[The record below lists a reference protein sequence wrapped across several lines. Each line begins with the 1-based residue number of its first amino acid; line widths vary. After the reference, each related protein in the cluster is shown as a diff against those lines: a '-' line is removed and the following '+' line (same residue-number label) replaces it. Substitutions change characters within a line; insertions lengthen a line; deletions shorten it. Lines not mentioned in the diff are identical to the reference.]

1 MEVKII
7 HFISGGD
14 TGGAKTHVLSLLTNL
29 LKLNIDV
36 SLLCIMESVFTSE
49 ARSLGIPV
57 KVIRQNK
64 RYDISAFGKISRYL
78 NESGADLVH
87 CHGARANYISLFIKH
102 RLKMPML
109 TTLHS
114 DYKLDFAG
122 SLKKRLVYTSI
133 NAFALR
139 RFSYVLTVTEVFK
152 NMLIKRGFKA
162 ERLRVIY
169 NGIDMENIPEVM
181 PREEFLRK
189 YSIPADRPIVGIA
202 ARLQAVKGVDVFVKA
217 AELVLRDRKDVLFL
231 IAGDGD
237 MAEELKAY
245 VNEKGLDRIFFLGH
259 LPFEYIDS
267 FYNAVDINVLS
278 SYSESFPYALLEGGR
293 RKKATISTMAG
304 GVVEMIENEKTGLL
318 TPVGDSDAL
327 AQAVMRLLKDQA
339 LRERLGNNFYMSIKS
354 DFSLVSM
361 AKRHEKIYGDILK
374 EVKKNEKN

>member
-1 MEVKII
+1 MKII

-29 LKLNIDV
+29 KKLNIDV
-36 SLLCIMESVFTSE
+36 SLLCIMESIFTSE
-49 ARSLGIPV
+49 ARALGIPV
-57 KVIRQNK
+57 KVIKQNK
-64 RYDISAFGKISRYL
+64 RYDISAFGKISRYI
-78 NESGADLVH
+78 NESGADIVH
-87 CHGARANYISLFIKH
+87 CHGARANYIALFIRHK
-102 RLKMPML
+102 LKMPIL

-122 SLKKRLVYTSI
+122 NLKKRLLYTSI

-162 ERLRVIY
+162 DRLRVIY

-181 PREEFLRK
+181 PKYEFLKK
-189 YSIPADRPIVGIA
+189 YNIPSDRPIVGIA

-217 AELVLRDRKDVLFL
+217 AELVLKDRKDVLFL

-237 MAEELKAY
+237 MSEELKAY
-245 VNEKGLDRIFFLGH
+245 ANEKGLDRIMFLGQ

-267 FYNAVDINVLS
+267 FYNAIDINVLS
-278 SYSESFPYALLEGGR
+278 SHSESFPYALLEGGR
-293 RKKATISTMAG
+293 RKKATVSTMAG

-318 TPVGDSDAL
+318 TPVGDSEKL
-327 AQAVMRLLKDQA
+327 AMAISRLLKDSA
-339 LRERLGNNFYMSIKS
+339 LRERLGNNFYESIKK

-361 AKRHEKIYGDILK
+361 AKRHVTIYSDILK
-374 EVKKNEKN
+374 EVNSNEKN